1 MFFLKLF
8 ERLQPEK
15 FKEEPLMDSRKLLFV
30 LLLMALLTACSI
42 TPEKPVTRQELY
54 KTQIFSEFTIK
65 DSPESVLATLNR
77 EGEVV
82 LEGKTKLGVEY
93 FIKILATEKGLKIRV
108 YAK

>member
-1 MFFLKLF
+1 MVIFI
-8 ERLQPEK
+8 
-15 FKEEPLMDSRKLLFV
+15 S
-30 LLLMALLTACSI
+30 ACSI

-54 KTQIFSEFTIK
+54 KTNVFSEFTIK

-82 LEGKTKLGVEY
+82 LEGKTKFGEEY
-93 FIKILATEKGLKIRV
+93 FVKILATNSGLKIRL

>member
-1 MFFLKLF
+1 M
-8 ERLQPEK
+8 
-15 FKEEPLMDSRKLLFV
+15 RKLLIMM
-30 LLLMALLTACSI
+30 LLVIALAATACSI

-54 KTQIFSEFTIK
+54 KTNVFSEFTIK

-82 LEGKTKLGVEY
+82 LEGKSRYGDEY
-93 FIKILATEKGLKIRV
+93 FIKILATNNGIKIRL

>member
-1 MFFLKLF
+1 MRPSSIVISCIVAILI
-8 ERLQPEK
+8 
-15 FKEEPLMDSRKLLFV
+15 S
-30 LLLMALLTACSI
+30 ACSI

-54 KTQIFSEFTIK
+54 KTNVFSEFTIK

-82 LEGKTKLGVEY
+82 LEGKTKFGEEY
-93 FIKILATEKGLKIRV
+93 FVKILATNSGLKIRL